1 MKVEIE
7 FLGHSGFVLTGSQG
21 TLAID
26 PFLTGNPVAVK
37 KSGEIACD
45 YIALTHGHEDHLGD
59 ALALSKSNNA
69 SVIAA
74 FEICEHLGA
83 EGAHTEPGNPGGK
96 IITPF
101 GWVAF
106 TQAFHSSSYKGKYMG
121 QPCGVVAR
129 FEAENFT
136 FYHLGDTALFSDL
149 KLMGEL
155 YMPDVAAI
163 PVGDRFTMGP
173 EHGRMA
179 AEMIK
184 PGIAIPIHWGTFP
197 ALAQDISAF
206 KPAGVEVR
214 VMKPGETMQCGP
226 CLR

>member
-7 FLGHSGFVLTGSQG
+7 FLGHSGFLLRGKEG

-37 KSGEIACD
+37 KHGEVACD
-45 YIALTHGHEDHLGD
+45 YIALTHGHEDHMGD
-59 ALALSKSNNA
+59 ALDISKSNNA
-69 SVIAA
+69 KVIASY
-74 FEICEHLGA
+74 EICEYLET
-83 EGAHTEPGNPGGK
+83 EGAHTDPGNTGGK
-96 IITPF
+96 IATSF

-106 TQAFHSSSYKGKYMG
+106 TQAFHSSSYKGRYMG

-129 FEAENFT
+129 FEHENFT

-149 KLMGEL
+149 HLLGEL

-173 EHGRMA
+173 EQGRMA
-179 AEMIK
+179 AEMVR

-197 ALAQDISAF
+197 VLAQDISAF

-214 VMKPGETMQCGP
+214 VMRPGETIQCGT
-226 CLR
+226 RSR

>member
-7 FLGHSGFVLTGSQG
+7 FLGHSGFLLRGKEG

-37 KSGEIACD
+37 KHGEVACD
-45 YIALTHGHEDHLGD
+45 YIALTHGHEDHMGD
-59 ALALSKSNNA
+59 ALDISKSNNA
-69 SVIAA
+69 KVIASY
-74 FEICEHLGA
+74 EICEYLET
-83 EGAHTEPGNPGGK
+83 EGAHTDPGNTGGK
-96 IITPF
+96 IATSF

-106 TQAFHSSSYKGKYMG
+106 TQAFHSSSYKGRYMG

-129 FEAENFT
+129 FERENFT

-149 KLMGEL
+149 HLLGEL

-173 EHGRMA
+173 EQGRMA
-179 AEMIK
+179 AEMVR

-197 ALAQDISAF
+197 VLAQDISAF
-206 KPAGVEVR
+206 KPGGVEVR
-214 VMKPGETMQCGP
+214 VMKPGETIQCGT
-226 CLR
+226 RSR